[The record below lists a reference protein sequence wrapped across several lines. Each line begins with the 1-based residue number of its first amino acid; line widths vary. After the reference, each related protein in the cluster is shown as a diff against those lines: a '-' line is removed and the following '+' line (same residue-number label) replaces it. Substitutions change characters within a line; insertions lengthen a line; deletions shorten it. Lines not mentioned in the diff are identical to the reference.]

1 MTENTCYSHVT
12 FNHNIKIGFVGQALP
27 KCQVKLCEE

>member
-12 FNHNIKIGFVGQALP
+12 LKNNINIGFVGQALP
-27 KCQVKLCEE
+27 SLSS